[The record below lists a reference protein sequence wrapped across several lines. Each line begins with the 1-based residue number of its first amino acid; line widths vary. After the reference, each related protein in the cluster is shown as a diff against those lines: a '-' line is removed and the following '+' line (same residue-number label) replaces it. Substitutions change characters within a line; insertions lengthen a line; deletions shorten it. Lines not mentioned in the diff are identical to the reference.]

1 MKKITALIMMALL
14 VTIGGVYAAWNYSE
28 GSATASSPRDSVSI
42 ALTTANNLGSN
53 GKFAF
58 SNSVELGIDDSE
70 EDAVVH
76 KAGLTCTGSVVI
88 TFTPES
94 TASGE
99 VKATGIPM
107 QVTTT
112 YSPVQYNEVDLVTVK
127 SSFLSPV
134 LTAGNTSVDAAATA
148 ETNDLG
154 IVRKETDGT
163 FTWTLSSADVLSLF
177 TLYEGG
183 ELILD
188 SRSDYDEVAALLAGH
203 KVVQFT
209 VSQVTA

>member
-14 VTIGGVYAAWNYSE
+14 MTIGGVYATWNYSE
-28 GSATASSPRDSVSI
+28 GNATASSPRDSVNI
-42 ALTTANNLGSN
+42 ALTTANDVGSN
-53 GKFAF
+53 GTFSF
-58 SNSVELGIDDSE
+58 SNSIELGIDDSE
-70 EDAVVH
+70 DDDVVH
-76 KAGLTCTGSVVI
+76 KAVLICDGSVVI
-88 TFTPES
+88 TFKPET

-99 VKATGIPM
+99 IKTLGIPM
-107 QVTTT
+107 QVATT
-112 YSPVQYNEVDLVTVK
+112 YTPVQYNGVDIVTIK

-134 LTAGNTSVDAAATA
+134 LTTGNTVADAADTA
-148 ETNDLG
+148 EANDLG
-154 IVRKETDGT
+154 IVRKETNGT

-177 TLYEGG
+177 TLYNNQ

-188 SRSDYDEVAALLAGH
+188 SRSDYDDVAALLSGH